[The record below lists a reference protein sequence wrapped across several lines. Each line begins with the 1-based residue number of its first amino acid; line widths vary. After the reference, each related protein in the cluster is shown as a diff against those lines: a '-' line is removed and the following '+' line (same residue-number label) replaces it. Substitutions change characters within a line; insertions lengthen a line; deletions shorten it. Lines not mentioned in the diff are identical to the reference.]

1 MVNGAGNLSDE
12 NAIDEANER
21 MIQQANFQ
29 KKIFLII
36 IYLLSNQIELII
48 FLILCIAASQWTNCK
63 NVRLPKQP

>member
-29 KKIFLII
+29 KKIFLPK
-36 IYLLSNQIELII
+36 
-48 FLILCIAASQWTNCK
+48 LIL
-63 NVRLPKQP
+63 